1 MVKMVITMTDEN
13 DKDKHLEA
21 PDIEKKISINASNNT
36 GKSAHPLRFLDEYFP
51 DENQMELKG
60 RLDRP
65 MVVEFSTLEVLF
77 DMYPEI
83 DDLRPMVKT
92 WSDQIEKRLTSVDGQ
107 SRDEFKDILVSLLS
121 GYKSEEQLNEDG
133 SFFKQLFDASGGADS
148 D

>member
-1 MVKMVITMTDEN
+1 MMNK
-13 DKDKHLEA
+13 KDNESKDNPLKA
-21 PDIEKKISINASNNT
+21 PDIEDKISTNVPEDT

-51 DENQMELKG
+51 DEVQMELKG

-83 DDLRPMVKT
+83 DDLRPTVST

-107 SRDEFKDILVSLLS
+107 SRNEYKEILVSLLS
-121 GYKSEEQLNEDG
+121 GYTSEEKLNDEG
-133 SFFKQLFDASGGADS
+133 TFFKQLFDASGGADNE
-148 D
+148 